1 MLLELDTVSKRY
13 PGRTAQAPA
22 LSDVNLSLP
31 AESPPILAIV
41 GESGSGKSTL
51 GHLALGFFA
60 PTTGA
65 VRYCGADLR
74 HLGGAEWRRFRREV
88 QAIPQDPFA
97 SYNPFYLVD
106 HALEEPLRRFGLA
119 RNRGACRRMIEEAC
133 AGVGLNPGDTLG
145 RYPHQL
151 SGGQRQR
158 LMVARAL
165 LLQPRLLIADEPVSM
180 VDASLRATILG
191 NIAELNRR
199 HGIGILYITHD
210 LTTAYHI
217 ADAVVVLYR
226 GHVVEFGPTET
237 VIAAPSHPYTQLL
250 IDSIP
255 WPDLSRSWGS
265 LPLRTAVVDA
275 THDADGCPFRARCP
289 VTSLVCAQAP
299 TLREAA
305 AGHAVSCHLFDTQ
318 PPLDGAA
325 QSALLR
331 QPHRAGTSHKR
342 PDGASDTLTAAS
354 KGTKP

>member
-1 MLLELDTVSKRY
+1 MLLELDAVSKRY
-13 PGRTAQAPA
+13 PGRAGQAPA
-22 LSDVNLSLP
+22 LSDVNLSLQ
-31 AESPPILAIV
+31 ADGPPIVAIV

-60 PTTGA
+60 PTAGT
-65 VRYCGADLR
+65 VRYRGADLR
-74 HLGGAEWRRFRREV
+74 RLGRAERHRFRREV

-106 HALEEPLRRFGLA
+106 HALEVPLRRFGLA

-180 VDASLRATILG
+180 IDASLRATILG

-226 GHVVEFGPTET
+226 GHVVEFGPTEA

-255 WPDLSRSWGS
+255 WPDLARSWGS

-275 THDADGCPFRARCP
+275 SDHAGGCPFRARCP
-289 VTSLVCAQAP
+289 VASPVCAQAP

-318 PPLDGAA
+318 PPLDGAE

-331 QPHRAGTSHKR
+331 QPYRAGNSHQR
-342 PDGASDTLTAAS
+342 PEGASDPLAAAS
-354 KGTKP
+354 EGTKQ

>member
-1 MLLELDTVSKRY
+1 MLLELDAVSKRY
-13 PGRTAQAPA
+13 PGRAEQAPA
-22 LSDVNLSLP
+22 LRDVTLSLP
-31 AESPPILAIV
+31 ADGPPIVAIV

-51 GHLALGFFA
+51 GNLVLGFFA
-60 PTTGA
+60 PSAGA
-65 VRYCGADLR
+65 VRYRGADLR
-74 HLGGAEWRRFRREV
+74 RLDRAGWHRFRREV

-106 HALEEPLRRFGLA
+106 HALEVPLRRFGLA
-119 RNRGACRRMIEEAC
+119 RDKGECRRMIEAAC

-217 ADAVVVLYR
+217 ADAVMVLYR
-226 GHVVEFGPTET
+226 GHVVEFGPTEA

-255 WPDLSRSWGS
+255 WPDLTRSWGS

-275 THDADGCPFRARCP
+275 SDHADGCPFRARCP
-289 VTSLVCAQAP
+289 VASPVCAHAP

-305 AGHAVSCHLFDTQ
+305 AGHSVACHLFDTR
-318 PPLDGAA
+318 PPLNGAE

-331 QPHRAGTSHKR
+331 QSHNPR
-342 PDGASDTLTAAS
+342 NYHQ
-354 KGTKP
+354 